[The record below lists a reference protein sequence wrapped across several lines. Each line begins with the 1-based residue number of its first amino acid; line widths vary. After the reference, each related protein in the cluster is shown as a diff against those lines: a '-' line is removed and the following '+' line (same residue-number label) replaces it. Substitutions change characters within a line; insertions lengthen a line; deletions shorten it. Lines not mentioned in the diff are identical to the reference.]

1 MSGCG
6 KKGEASLRILLL
18 IVFGAAGTLARYA
31 LQGLIQ
37 YRTDTS
43 FPTGTL
49 VVNLSGCLLLGGI
62 AEFALQRLVVPPD
75 WRIAI
80 TVGFF
85 GAFTTFSSFSW
96 ETVQMLGDG
105 EWWRAS
111 LYLGL
116 SVIGGLMLTGVG
128 IRIADSSDLT
138 GDIAS
143 AVTLGKA
150 VGMTTV
156 SPPVAAT

>member
-1 MSGCG
+1 MR
-6 KKGEASLRILLL
+6 LILL
-18 IVFGAAGTLARYA
+18 IIFGAAGTLARYA

-37 YRTDTS
+37 YRTDSS

-62 AEFALQRLVVPPD
+62 GEFALERLVIPPD

-96 ETVQMLGDG
+96 ETVHMLEDG
-105 EWWRAS
+105 EWMRAVFYVS
-111 LYLGL
+111 L
-116 SVIGGLMLTGVG
+116 SVIGGLLLMLAG
-128 IRIADSSDLT
+128 IRIADR
-138 GDIAS
+138 I
-143 AVTLGKA
+143 
-150 VGMTTV
+150 
-156 SPPVAAT
+156 